1 VSTQGRVQ
9 EIQKLLPRVPTMQQ
23 IEQARGKLD
32 ALRTENKIWY
42 NVINA
47 EPQDIE
53 DSNGNAATGSQAA
66 IPGATGSGKQ

>member
-1 VSTQGRVQ
+1 MSTQGRVQ

-53 DSNGNAATGSQAA
+53 DSNGNAAAGSQAA